1 MELLRLKKRLTIA
14 RRGHK
19 LLKDKQEEL
28 MRHILLLLKEIR
40 EKRAMVKR
48 ALTEVFLRFNIAR
61 LYENPQF
68 FDSAIL
74 LPSFEVKV
82 ITKERRKL
90 NLLIPQIEVEIIE
103 RKRSY
108 GLFQTSGELE
118 EGIEK
123 LKNILPH
130 LLSLAAD
137 EKAWQL
143 LLIEMEKTRRRVN
156 ALEYILIPTIEKT
169 VKFIRLKLAENERE
183 DLIRLQRIKR

>member
-1 MELLRLKKRLTIA
+1 
-14 RRGHK
+14 
-19 LLKDKQEEL
+19 